1 MKASIKIGYGL
12 FLILIS
18 CSFHSIS
25 QQLSNA
31 YQDKS
36 HFSKTFDSERN
47 YRIYLP
53 KEYGNDSKDYPV
65 IYFFHG
71 YGGRH
76 DQDYNALLEYEMIGQ
91 LVDKYK
97 VILVM
102 WDGRIAEDLHRPY
115 NIGCP
120 EDVKFQIQMKDYF
133 PELVTYIDSSYRTK
147 TDREHRAIIGYSMG
161 GFMSFFIAGKYPD
174 MISAAV
180 NMTGSPEFHVG
191 YPDNNTLYSLRH
203 TFENLK
209 DVKTR
214 LHNSSVGEL
223 SSQNREVHKG
233 ALWQGNVD
241 YEYWEFPGGHK
252 VDNNGETD
260 VFEMAMSFVDRAFRK
275 PTPIEKQWSH
285 YDLYADFDI
294 WDYSVKSNKKS
305 SGFTYLRNVSKDGFG
320 FYTKKWLPIAPP
332 LVGFNA
338 SIVTAPV
345 YEPKAEYQ
353 IRHYMHESG
362 QLKLMT
368 KKADSDGRL
377 SFELDG
383 QGHEIGI
390 SKNEQQPRLVLVN
403 PDLGNGKKMIRV
415 GEENKMVLQLV
426 NLGGELDESKKVSFK
441 LKATDGS
448 ISTDKEAYTLSPS
461 TNTRIL
467 SSEEVVLSCYKQA
480 PTDGEPSN
488 VKIVLSIGYDSLTY
502 KEEFDMPVFF
512 DVPQF
517 EEITLDDGKMVKDAV
532 FGTGNG
538 DGIVSP
544 GEQIMIYTSGHRTKL
559 FYDDPYIEVL
569 KETQHTESLP
579 AKWSCDGITT
589 SSIIKIADN
598 CPDNYEIKLLAKYE
612 TKDYMPITRRCLW
625 GSVNIKVKSI
635 NR

>member
-1 MKASIKIGYGL
+1 MKTNMKVGYGL
-12 FLILIS
+12 FLILTC
-18 CSFHSIS
+18 CSFYGIS
-25 QQLSNA
+25 QQLPNA

-36 HFSKTFDSERN
+36 HFSKTFEAERS

-53 KEYGNDSKDYPV
+53 EDYESDSKQYPV

-76 DQDYNALLEYEMIGQ
+76 YQDYNALLEYEMIGR
-91 LVDKYK
+91 LVNKYQ
-97 VILVM
+97 VMLVM
-102 WDGRIAEDLHRPY
+102 WDGRIIESLHRPY

-120 EDVKFQIQMKDYF
+120 DHVSFDVQMKDYF
-133 PELVTYIDSSYRTK
+133 PELVAHIDASYNTLS
-147 TDREHRAIIGYSMG
+147 DREHRGIIGYSMG

-174 MISAAV
+174 MIGAAV

-233 ALWQGNVD
+233 ALWQGNMD
-241 YEYWEFPGGHK
+241 YEYWEFSGGHK
-252 VDNNGETD
+252 VDNKGETD
-260 VFEMAMSFVDRAFRK
+260 VFEMAMNFVDRAFRNPK
-275 PTPIEKQWSH
+275 PLDKQWSH
-285 YDLYADFDI
+285 YDLYSDFEI

-305 SGFTYLRNVSKDGFG
+305 SGLTYLRNVSKDGFG

-332 LVGFNA
+332 LDGFNA
-338 SIVTAPV
+338 SIVTAPI
-345 YEPKAEYQ
+345 YEPKVEYQ
-353 IRHYMHESG
+353 IRHYEHESG

-390 SKNEQQPRLVLVN
+390 SKKEQPRLVFVN
-403 PDLGNGKKMIRV
+403 HELENGKKMIRV
-415 GEENKMVLQLV
+415 GEENKMVIQLV
-426 NLGGELDESKKVSFK
+426 NLGGMLDGAKKVSFK

-448 ISTDKEAYTLSPS
+448 VSTDKEEYEIFQSVDSMFLY
-461 TNTRIL
+461 
-467 SSEEVVLSCYKQA
+467 SEEVILSCKKQA
-480 PTDGEPSN
+480 PTDGEPSE
-488 VKIVLSIGYDSLTY
+488 VKIILSISYDTLMF
-502 KEEFDMPVFF
+502 KEEFDVPVFF
-512 DVPQF
+512 AVPQF
-517 EEITLDDGKMVKDAV
+517 EEISIDDGRLVKDAV

-538 DGIVSP
+538 DGIISP
-544 GEQIMIYTSGHRTKL
+544 GEQVMIYTSGHRTKL
-559 FYDDPYIEVL
+559 FYDDPYIEIL
-569 KETQHTESLP
+569 KENQHAESLA
-579 AKWSCDGITT
+579 AKWSCDGITV
-589 SSIIKIADN
+589 SSIVKIAED

-612 TKDYMPITRRCLW
+612 TKDYMPITRRCFW
-625 GSVNIKVKSI
+625 GSVNIKVKSVK
-635 NR
+635 